1 MRNPHSGNRAAAFLS
16 AEDDQPGTGAGVL
29 PFKLGFLLARV
40 RYKIVYGGRGSAK
53 SWSVAR
59 ALLLRGAEEPL
70 RILCTREFQN
80 SLLDSS
86 HRLLADQVVEL
97 GLSDFYTVQKKTIIG
112 ANGTVFVFAGL
123 RHNIS
128 KIKSFEGAD
137 IVWVEEGQNVSKQS
151 YDVLIPTIR
160 KPGSEI
166 WVTFNPDLEEDEAY
180 QRFVVWP
187 QADSMVQKV
196 NWNDNPWFPEELR
209 REKDHLKARDLEAYN
224 NVWEGHCRSHVAG
237 ALWTKEMFAK
247 NRDAAP
253 ENEAGRA
260 KLLATLRRVVI
271 SIDPSGCSGEQD
283 RRADEIGIIA
293 TGVGHDGIARVL
305 EDATG
310 RYSPN
315 EWATKTLEL
324 FDRWKADKIVAE
336 VNFGG
341 AMVESTIRTAR
352 GHAPIKLLNAS
363 RGKVQRAEPV
373 AALYEQG
380 KVRHVGHFPQ
390 LERQYCLFSTHGYMG
405 THSPD
410 HADAG
415 IWGLTELMLDP
426 EPQPNIRFVHL
437 DQ

>member
-1 MRNPHSGNRAAAFLS
+1 MRNPRSGSRAPAF
-16 AEDDQPGTGAGVL
+16 APVEDDQPDTEAGAL
-29 PFKLGFLLARV
+29 PFKLGFLLARS
-40 RYKIVYGGRGSAK
+40 RYKIIYGGRGSAK
-53 SWSVAR
+53 SWSAAR

-112 ANGTVFVFAGL
+112 ANGTVFIFAGL

-187 QADSMVQKV
+187 QADSKVQKV

-237 ALWTKEMFAK
+237 ALWTKEMFAE

-315 EWATKTLEL
+315 EWAIKTLEV
-324 FDRWKADKIVAE
+324 FAD
-336 VNFGG
+336 
-341 AMVESTIRTAR
+341 
-352 GHAPIKLLNAS
+352 
-363 RGKVQRAEPV
+363 VQR
-373 AALYEQG
+373 G
-380 KVRHVGHFPQ
+380 G
-390 LERQYCLFSTHGYMG
+390 
-405 THSPD
+405 PD
-410 HADAG
+410 ADALFLFG
-415 IWGLTELMLDP
+415 RRTIQRGFQAPTTG
-426 EPQPNIRFVHL
+426 RRHRRYRRAAY
-437 DQ
+437 

>member
-1 MRNPHSGNRAAAFLS
+1 
-16 AEDDQPGTGAGVL
+16 VL
-29 PFKLGFLLARV
+29 PFKLGFLLDRS

-59 ALLLRGAEEPL
+59 ALLIRGTREPL

-80 SLLDSS
+80 SLTESS
-86 HRLLADQVVEL
+86 HRLLADQVVQL
-97 GLSDFYTVQKKTIIG
+97 GLSDFYTVQKTMITG
-112 ANGTVFVFAGL
+112 VNGTVFVFAGL
-123 RHNIS
+123 RLHVS

-137 IVWVEEGQNVSKQS
+137 IVWVEEGQNVSKHS

-166 WVTFNPDLEEDEAY
+166 WVTFNPDLEEDDAW
-180 QRFVVWP
+180 QRLVMWP
-187 QADSMVQKV
+187 LPASIMQKV
-196 NWNDNPWFPEELR
+196 NWNDNPWLPEELR
-209 REKDHLKARDLEAYN
+209 REKDHLRARDLDAYD
-224 NVWEGHCRSHVAG
+224 NVWEGNCRSHVAG
-237 ALWTKEMFAK
+237 ALWTKEIFAQ
-247 NRDAAP
+247 NREPEP
-253 ENEAGRA
+253 ENETERA

-271 SIDPSGCSGEQD
+271 SVDPSGCAGEQD

-310 RYSPN
+310 RYSPD
-315 EWATKTLEL
+315 EWANKTLEL

-341 AMVESTIRTAR
+341 AMVETTIRTAR
-352 GHAPIKLLNAS
+352 RHAPIRLLSAS

-373 AALYEQG
+373 AALSAQG

-390 LERQYCLFSTHGYMG
+390 LERQYCMFSTAGYMG
-405 THSPD
+405 PRSPD

-415 IWGLTELMLDP
+415 IWGLTDLMLDS
-426 EPQPNIRFVHL
+426 EPVPNVRFFNFPKL
-437 DQ
+437 PRY